1 MIDLNKVKDYKV
13 LFVGDGITDEYRY
26 VKTRGKA
33 IKAQALS
40 VEIVRTE
47 QFPGGVWAAA
57 NHVRSLCGTVDVTAK
72 AQSMHNVYY
81 VEETYNQKLFQVH
94 TKLDGRHSIATD
106 MRDYDLVVVTD
117 FGHGTMTKELI
128 EKVSREAR
136 YLAVNVQTNSMNYG
150 FNLVNKYQRA
160 HFVVIDELE
169 ARLAAID
176 NESPIEDVILN
187 LGYRKIIVT
196 MGANGAVGFDGAFE
210 RQKSVA
216 GNIVDTIGAGDAF
229 LAVTAPF
236 AAAGASMKDL
246 LRIGNAAGAL
256 KCGIVGHRESVDRES
271 LGRAL
276 NG

>member
-1 MIDLNKVKDYKV
+1 MIELNKVKDYKV
-13 LFVGDGITDEYRY
+13 LFVGDGIVDEYRY
-26 VKTRGKA
+26 VKPRGKA

-40 VEIVRTE
+40 VQALRTE
-47 QFPGGVWAAA
+47 EFDGGVWAAA
-57 NHVRSLCGTVDVTAK
+57 NHARSLCSTVHCLHRP
-72 AQSMHNVYY
+72 QQMRNVYY

-94 TKLDGRHSIATD
+94 SMESGRIAD
-106 MRDYDLVVVTD
+106 AAIIRDYDLVVVTD

-128 EKVSREAR
+128 EQVSREAR

-169 ARLAAID
+169 ARLAAVD
-176 NESPIEDVILN
+176 NVSPIEDVILN

-256 KCGIVGHRESVDRES
+256 KCAIVGHRKSVDRES
-271 LGRAL
+271 LRAYL
-276 NG
+276 NV